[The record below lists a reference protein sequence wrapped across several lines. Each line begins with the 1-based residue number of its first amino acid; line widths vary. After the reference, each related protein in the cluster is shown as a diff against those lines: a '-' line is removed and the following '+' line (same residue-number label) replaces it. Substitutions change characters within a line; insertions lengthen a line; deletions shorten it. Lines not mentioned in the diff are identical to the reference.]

1 MRTSVP
7 AAAFRQRGN
16 GKRGR
21 GGRSQGLRRCGPARS
36 RAPPGSRCSPL
47 RSRFRRRRTSRLQHP
62 AAFGDGESPERK
74 RYAAS
79 YGEVVVQMVDTGHHF
94 KSRFSVADAERAVEI
109 LRAVATRDP
118 PRDDDVARNG
128 EGRARIAVAQRW
140 RWSPVAGFP
149 SPSSSGSPEPGVVA
163 PGQQERGDGAEKRYG
178 TEVKHIF
185 TQCGDSYGPRPV
197 CR

>member
-7 AAAFRQRGN
+7 AAAFRKRGN

-21 GGRSQGLRRCGPARS
+21 GGRSQGFAAADQHGAERR
-36 RAPPGSRCSPL
+36 PGADVVRCVAASGGG
-47 RSRFRRRRTSRLQHP
+47 RTSRLQHP

-79 YGEVVVQMVDTGHHF
+79 YGEVVVQVVDTGHHF

-128 EGRARIAVAQRW
+128 EGRARIAVAQRGDGL
-140 RWSPVAGFP
+140 RRGFP
-149 SPSSSGSPEPGVVA
+149 LAVVVRFPEPGVVA